1 MRALRECEGR
11 SLNTQGLME
20 TFHKTLSRG
29 AEQMNAIYLYF
40 AGLLVAVAAVLCVA
54 LYRYQFSDSALL
66 MEDERDELRYRE
78 GL

>member
-1 MRALRECEGR
+1 
-11 SLNTQGLME
+11 
-20 TFHKTLSRG
+20 
-29 AEQMNAIYLYF
+29 MNAIYLYF